1 MSAIDI
7 EYLISGNYAAFM
19 LLGGLLVMMYA
30 YRDVK
35 LPASRTFVLIA
46 VVLFTMCIAHSLE
59 SWAVLSPDRL
69 NTRIATS
76 VLHYVLQPTLI
87 YLEVIVLS
95 PPGFGK
101 WQKVCLSI
109 PLIFNTIVYLSAPI
123 NGHLVFWYAEDYSFS
138 RGPLGHTIYIV
149 TFFYLGLLLY
159 WSAKSFHEKDKR
171 MSLVLLFVAG
181 IAILT
186 GALEGYNI
194 ASGHTDEAF
203 VLGVF
208 LFYMYLV
215 TLHERNVEEN
225 LILKELELSKVELR
239 LLKQQIRPHFIFNS
253 LQIINSLIQSDPNKA
268 SHCLEDFSDY
278 LRANLEVLKSDTL
291 VAFDVEL
298 ENIEAYV
305 SLALAD
311 ESKGI
316 DVIYD
321 IKEKG
326 FRLPALSI
334 EPLVENAIIH
344 AIAGGTTVTLSTS
357 SDDRSY
363 IVTVKDNGPGFDT
376 GGTKQE
382 KERRGMGV
390 ENVRTRIEK
399 QCNGTVDIMSD
410 SNGTVVTVNIP
421 KGEGDEN

>member
-1 MSAIDI
+1 MSAVDI

-46 VVLFTMCIAHSLE
+46 VVLFIMCVAHSLE
-59 SWAVLSPDRL
+59 SWALLSPDRL

-95 PPGFGK
+95 PQHFGK
-101 WQKVCLSI
+101 WQKACLSI
-109 PLIFNTIVYLSAPI
+109 PLIFNSVVYLSAPVI
-123 NGHLVFWYAEDYSFS
+123 GHLVFWYADDYSFS
-138 RGPLGHTIYIV
+138 RGPLGSTIYV
-149 TFFYLGLLLY
+149 VSFFYLGLLLY
-159 WSAKSFHEKDKR
+159 WSVKSFHQKNKH

-181 IAILT
+181 VAILT
-186 GALEGYNI
+186 GILEGLNI
-194 ASGHTDEAF
+194 ASGHIDEAF

-215 TLHERNVEEN
+215 TLHERDVEES

-239 LLKQQIRPHFIFNS
+239 LMKQQIRPHFVFNS
-253 LQIINSLIQSDPNKA
+253 LQIINTLIHSDPNKA
-268 SHCLEDFSDY
+268 ARCLEDFSDY

-291 VAFDVEL
+291 VSFDMEL

-321 IKEKG
+321 IKETL
-326 FRLPALSI
+326 FNLPALSI

-357 SDDRSY
+357 SDDSSY
-363 IVTVKDNGPGFDT
+363 IVTVQDNGPGFET

-390 ENVRTRIEK
+390 ENIRTRIEK
-399 QCNGTVDIMSD
+399 KCNGTVDIKSD
-410 SNGTVVTVNIP
+410 SDGTVVTVRIP
-421 KGEGDEN
+421 KEEGETV